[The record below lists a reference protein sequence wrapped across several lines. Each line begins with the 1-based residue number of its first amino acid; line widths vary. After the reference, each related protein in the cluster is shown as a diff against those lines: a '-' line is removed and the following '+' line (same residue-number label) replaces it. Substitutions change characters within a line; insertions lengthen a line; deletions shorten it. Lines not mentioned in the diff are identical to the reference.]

1 MGGGF
6 WQDKQASDGTEA
18 KSLVA
23 CWEANTM
30 RVTDG
35 ERVAQV
41 SPARQDEFL
50 GAAMGSRHNMGLV
63 TPQGQ
68 FGAAARA
75 TT

>member
-1 MGGGF
+1 MREVF

-23 CWEANTM
+23 CWEANTI

-35 ERVAQV
+35 ECVAQI
-41 SPARQDEFL
+41 SLAPQDEFL
-50 GAAMGSRHNMGLV
+50 AAMARPRHNMGSM
-63 TPQGQ
+63 TREGQ
-68 FGAAARA
+68 FSATGRA